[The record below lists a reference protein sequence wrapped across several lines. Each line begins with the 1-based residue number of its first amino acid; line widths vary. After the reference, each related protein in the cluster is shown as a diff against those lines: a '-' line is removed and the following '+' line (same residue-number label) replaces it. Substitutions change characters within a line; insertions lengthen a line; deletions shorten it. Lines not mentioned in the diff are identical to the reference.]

1 MSTMD
6 HMGPMLG
13 QQDAGTGAPPPADLA
28 AILGQPQQDQGA
40 PGSDALG
47 ALQDAIHAT
56 AAAMTAL
63 PDAADT
69 HDVGKAL
76 VLLAG
81 VQKRLMQGSGGPQAG

>member
-1 MSTMD
+1 MMD

-13 QQDAGTGAPPPADLA
+13 QQDAGAGAPPPADLA
-28 AILGQPQQDQGA
+28 ALLGGQPQEDSGGQAD
-40 PGSDALG
+40 PLG
-47 ALQDAIHAT
+47 VLQEAIHSV

-81 VQKRLMQGSGGPQAG
+81 VQKRLMQGSGGPPAG